1 VYPVQDSLF
10 ENVNVDVLFAY
21 LLTDVAREIFE
32 DNRREYGNGL
42 QKFEPND
49 LNKAMMLDL
58 TLLDKKTENKIIELY
73 KKFRET
79 AISKSPDNSFL
90 DEINDIFKTKYSQC

>member
-1 VYPVQDSLF
+1 M
-10 ENVNVDVLFAY
+10 FAY

-58 TLLDKKTENKIIELY
+58 TLLDKKTEEYIIELY
-73 KKFRET
+73 IKYRDT
-79 AISKSPDNSFL
+79 AINEHPDHGL
-90 DEINDIFKTKYSQC
+90 LIEINNIFKNKYSQ